1 VAGALLQ
8 TAVAA
13 REPEQVFAAIAA
25 PATRWVTLTVTEK
38 GYVPALAQ
46 LLVQGLARRHAA
58 GLLGLTVASCDNL
71 TGNGRQLE
79 ALCLDA
85 ARAISPALADWV
97 QTLCAFPNSM
107 VDRIVPAATPARLDA
122 ARQALGVAD
131 ACALGTESFTEWVL
145 ERRFADP
152 SDEQALTSAG
162 VTVVDE
168 VRPFEDAKLRL
179 LNGSHSAMAYIGAVA
194 GLPVIAQCIAQPVLQ
209 RLVHG
214 LMTHEIGPHLSRR
227 DWPAYRDALLA
238 RFANP
243 ELKHSVHQIA
253 TDGSKKILPRWTQ
266 PALDLLQHGQT
277 FDRLA
282 FAAAAW
288 MRYCLAEDEQGQP
301 YAINDPLS
309 EQLQTLARTHASDAA
324 ATVQALGTL
333 TSVWGEVLPR
343 SAPWLAGVTTQLENI
358 RSHGMLKAAALLP

>member
-1 VAGALLQ
+1 
-8 TAVAA
+8 
-13 REPEQVFAAIAA
+13 
-25 PATRWVTLTVTEK
+25 
-38 GYVPALAQ
+38 
-46 LLVQGLARRHAA
+46 
-58 GLLGLTVASCDNL
+58 
-71 TGNGRQLE
+71 
-79 ALCLDA
+79 
-85 ARAISPALADWV
+85 
-97 QTLCAFPNSM
+97 
-107 VDRIVPAATPARLDA
+107 
-122 ARQALGVAD
+122 VAD

-152 SDEQALTSAG
+152 SDEQALTSVG
-162 VTVVDE
+162 VTVVDD

-253 TDGSKKILPRWTQ
+253 TDGSKKILPRWTP

-288 MRYCLAEDEQGQP
+288 M
-301 YAINDPLS
+301 LS

-324 ATVQALGTL
+324 ATVQALGML
-333 TSVWGEVLPR
+333 TSVWGDELPR
-343 SAPWLAGVTTQLENI
+343 STPWLAAVTAQLTNI

>member
-1 VAGALLQ
+1 
-8 TAVAA
+8 
-13 REPEQVFAAIAA
+13 
-25 PATRWVTLTVTEK
+25 
-38 GYVPALAQ
+38 
-46 LLVQGLARRHAA
+46 
-58 GLLGLTVASCDNL
+58 
-71 TGNGRQLE
+71 
-79 ALCLDA
+79 
-85 ARAISPALADWV
+85 
-97 QTLCAFPNSM
+97 
-107 VDRIVPAATPARLDA
+107 
-122 ARQALGVAD
+122 
-131 ACALGTESFTEWVL
+131 VL

-162 VTVVDE
+162 VTVVDD

-194 GLPVIAQCIAQPVLQ
+194 GLPVIAQCIARPVLH

-214 LMTHEIGPHLSRR
+214 LMTQEIGPHLSRR
-227 DWPAYRDALLA
+227 DWPTYRDALLA

-253 TDGSKKILPRWTQ
+253 TDGSKKILPRWTP
-266 PALDLLQHGQT
+266 PALDLLQHCQP

-309 EQLQTLARTHASDAA
+309 DQLQTLARTHAGNAA

-343 SAPWLAGVTTQLENI
+343 SAPWLAEVTTQLENI